1 MRQTDVAI
9 IVIALILAITLTM
22 GYVLVTTPCM
32 V

>member
-1 MRQTDVAI
+1 MLNNTI
-9 IVIALILAITLTM
+9 ILFALIVAITLTM

>member
-1 MRQTDVAI
+1 MLNNT
-9 IVIALILAITLTM
+9 IVLFALIVAITLTM

>member
-1 MRQTDVAI
+1 MLSNTL